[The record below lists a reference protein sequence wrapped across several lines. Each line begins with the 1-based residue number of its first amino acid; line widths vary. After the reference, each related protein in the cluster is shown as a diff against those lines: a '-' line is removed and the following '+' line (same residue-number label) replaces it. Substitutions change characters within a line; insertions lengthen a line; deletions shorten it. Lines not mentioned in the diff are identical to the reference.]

1 VPDRAL
7 FVTFRRLQTPTLT
20 EGFDRLN
27 RVRLAPYARF
37 IVEGLE
43 A

>member
-7 FVTFRRLQTPTLT
+7 RITFRLLRMPTLT

-27 RVRLAPYARF
+27 RVRMAPEGRF
-37 IVEGLE
+37 IINDLQE
-43 A
+43 